1 MNRYLEIMKQRSDI
15 VIAVAVVAILG
26 VMLLPLH
33 PLILDLLLS
42 ISIAV
47 SIMIL
52 VTSVYIKKPLDFS
65 VFPSLLLLV
74 TLFRLA
80 LNIASTRLILLKG
93 SEGIGAAGHVIMS
106 FGSFVVGG
114 NYAVGFIVFI
124 ILVVIN
130 FVVITKGAGRIAEV
144 AARFTLDAMP
154 GKQMAIDADLNT
166 GLIDDAEARR
176 RRLFIAQ
183 EADFYGAMDG
193 ASKFVRG
200 DAIAA
205 LVITGVN
212 ILGGLLIGVLQQG
225 MPVAEAA
232 GTYTLLTIGEGLVAQ
247 IPALLV
253 STAAGMIVSRAG
265 TDADLGGDIT
275 RQMLLN
281 PKAIATAAGILFCFG
296 LVPGLPH
303 IPFLLISIAFGGLAY
318 VLYRMPAEETAGE
331 RGGEAAGEKAPE
343 EAKIESFL
351 DIDPLTLEI
360 GYGLIPLVE
369 EGRGELLAK
378 VKAMRRQLASEI
390 GFVVPP
396 IHIKDN
402 LQLRPNEYSVLIRG
416 IEIIRGEVMMG
427 YYLAVSTEGAGR
439 IEGIPTKEPAFGL
452 SAYWIET
459 KDMERAQ
466 AAGYMV
472 VDTSTVIATHL
483 TEIIKK
489 HCWELLT
496 RSEVQNLLD
505 NVSKTYPKLIDEL
518 IPVHM
523 TLGGLQRVLQG
534 LLRERV
540 PVNDLVTI
548 LETLLDYSPQ
558 VKDVELLT
566 EYVRQSLARYITRQ
580 YQSHDG
586 SIPVF
591 TLDPRFERVLVQS
604 MEAGGALAPDTVTK
618 LVKGVE
624 GAMEKDKLRGIQPV
638 IVCSM
643 HVRRFLRRIMEKFL
657 PSVVVLSNGE
667 ISPSA
672 RLYTLGMVRYED

>member
-1 MNRYLEIMKQRSDI
+1 MNRFLTMVQKRSDV

-42 ISIAV
+42 ISVAL
-47 SIMIL
+47 SIVIL
-52 VTSVYIKKPLDFS
+52 VTSIYIQKPLDFS
-65 VFPSLLLLV
+65 VFPSLLLIV
-74 TLFRLA
+74 TLFRLS
-80 LNIASTRLILLKG
+80 LNIASTRLILLRG
-93 SEGIGAAGHVIMS
+93 GEGVSAAGHVIQA

-114 NYAVGFIVFI
+114 NYAVGFIIFI

-183 EADFYGAMDG
+183 EADFYGSMDG

-212 ILGGLLIGVLQQG
+212 IIGGLLIGVIQHK
-225 MPVAEAA
+225 MAIADAA
-232 GTYTLLTIGEGLVAQ
+232 STYTILTIGEGLVAQ

-253 STAAGMIVSRAG
+253 STAAGMIVTRAG
-265 TDADLGGDIT
+265 TDADLGKDIT
-275 RQMLLN
+275 KQLLVN
-281 PKAIATAAGILFCFG
+281 PKALMTASGILFVFG

-303 IPFLLISIAFGGLAY
+303 IPFLLIAASFGGLAY
-318 VLYRMPAEETAGE
+318 VIYKSPVEETPEGK
-331 RGGEAAGEKAPE
+331 AAEKAPE
-343 EAKIESFL
+343 EPKIEAFL
-351 DIDPLTLEI
+351 EIDPLTLEI

-369 EGRGELLAK
+369 EKSGELLAK
-378 VKAMRRQLASEI
+378 VKAMRKQLAAEI

-402 LQLRPNEYSVLIRG
+402 LQLRPSEYSVLIRG
-416 IEIIRGEVMMG
+416 VEVVRGEVMMG
-427 YYLAVSTEGAGR
+427 YYLAVSTAGAER

-452 SAYWIET
+452 AAYWIEAR
-459 KDMERAQ
+459 DMERAQ
-466 AAGYMV
+466 TAGYMV
-472 VDTSTVIATHL
+472 VDPATVIATHL
-483 TEIIKK
+483 TELIRK

-496 RSEVQNLLD
+496 RNEVQTLLD
-505 NVSKTYPKLIDEL
+505 NVARVYPKMVDEL

-523 TLGGLQRVLQG
+523 TIGGLQRVLQG
-534 LLRERV
+534 LLKERV
-540 PVNDLVTI
+540 PINDLITI
-548 LETLLDYSPQ
+548 LETLLDYAPQ
-558 VKDVELLT
+558 TKDVEILT
-566 EYVRQSLARYITRQ
+566 EYVRQSLARYITKQ
-580 YQSHDG
+580 YQAQDG
-586 SIPVF
+586 SVPVF

-604 MEAGGALAPDTVTK
+604 LEGGGALAPDTVTK

-624 GAMEKDKLRGIQPV
+624 GAMGRDKLRGMQPV
-638 IVCSM
+638 IVCSV
-643 HVRRFLRRIMEKFL
+643 HVRRFLKKIMEKFM
-657 PSVVVLSNGE
+657 PSVVVLSNNE
-667 ISPSA
+667 ISSSA
-672 RLYTLGMVRYED
+672 RLYTMGMVRYED

>member
-1 MNRYLEIMKQRSDI
+1 MNRFLTMVQKRSDV

-33 PLILDLLLS
+33 PLVLDLLLS
-42 ISIAV
+42 ISVAV
-47 SIMIL
+47 SIVIL
-52 VTSVYIKKPLDFS
+52 VTSIYIQKPLDFS
-65 VFPSLLLLV
+65 VFPSLLLIV
-74 TLFRLA
+74 TLFRLS
-80 LNIASTRLILLKG
+80 LNIASTRLILLRG
-93 SEGIGAAGHVIMS
+93 GEGVSAAGHVIQA
-106 FGSFVVGG
+106 FGNFVVGG
-114 NYAVGFIVFI
+114 NYAVGFIIFI

-154 GKQMAIDADLNT
+154 GKQMAIDADLNS
-166 GLIDDAEARR
+166 GLIDDIEARR

-212 ILGGLLIGVLQQG
+212 IVGGLLIGVIQHK
-225 MPVAEAA
+225 MAIADAA
-232 GTYTLLTIGEGLVAQ
+232 STYTILTIGEGLVAQ

-265 TDADLGGDIT
+265 TDTDLGKDIT
-275 RQMLLN
+275 KQLLVN
-281 PKAIATAAGILFCFG
+281 PKALMTASGILFIFG

-303 IPFLLISIAFGGLAY
+303 IPFLLIAASFGGLAY
-318 VLYRMPAEETAGE
+318 VIYKSPMEEQA
-331 RGGEAAGEKAPE
+331 
-343 EAKIESFL
+343 EAKAKGEERPQEEPKIEGFIEL
-351 DIDPLTLEI
+351 DPLTLEI

-378 VKAMRRQLASEI
+378 VKAMRKQLAADI

-402 LQLRPNEYSVLIRG
+402 LQLRPSEYSVLIRG
-416 IEIIRGEVMMG
+416 VEVVRGEVMMG
-427 YYLAVSTEGAGR
+427 YYLAVSTEGAER
-439 IEGIPTKEPAFGL
+439 IEGIPTREPAFNL
-452 SAYWIET
+452 TAYWIEA

-466 AAGYMV
+466 SAGYMV
-472 VDTSTVIATHL
+472 VDPATVIATHL
-483 TEIIKK
+483 TELIRK
-489 HCWELLT
+489 HCWELLSRT
-496 RSEVQNLLD
+496 EVQNLLD
-505 NVSKTYPKLIDEL
+505 NVARVYPKMVDEL

-523 TLGGLQRVLQG
+523 SVGGLQRVLQA
-534 LLRERV
+534 LLKERV

-548 LETLLDYSPQ
+548 LETLLDYAPQ
-558 VKDVELLT
+558 TKDVEILT

-580 YQSHDG
+580 YQAQDG
-586 SIPVF
+586 SVPVF

-604 MEAGGALAPDTVTK
+604 LESGGALEPDTVTR
-618 LVKGVE
+618 LVRGVE
-624 GAMEKDKLRGIQPV
+624 GAMSRDKVRGMQPV
-638 IVCSM
+638 IVCSV
-643 HVRRFLRRIMEKFL
+643 HVRRFLKKIMEKFV
-657 PSVVVLSNGE
+657 PSVVVLSNNE
-667 ISPSA
+667 ISSSA
-672 RLYTLGMVRYED
+672 RLYTMGMVRYED